1 MVPPTSASATARGSA
16 RAGNVGGGTL
26 TTLLSRPLGVTEAVN
41 PSPATGGEDPEPLDR
56 ARDNAPLTVLTLDRA
71 VSIADYRN
79 FARAFAG
86 IDKAHALWIPSGI
99 AQGVF
104 LTIAGVDGAN
114 VPETGETY
122 GNLAK
127 ALVTYG
133 DPLVP
138 IRIINHSDSRIRIK
152 AAVKVLD
159 THLPDKVLAGVEAA
173 LRGHFAFAARAFGQ
187 TVSVD
192 EVAATAQ
199 GVDGVEAAHV
209 IHLYRDGDAATLT
222 PRIFA
227 RLPVASLTA
236 LPGPAELLTLSD
248 APVELDILP

>member
-1 MVPPTSASATARGSA
+1 M
-16 RAGNVGGGTL
+16 AGGKL
-26 TTLLSRPLGVTEAVN
+26 TTLLSRPLGVSDAVN
-41 PSPATGGEDPEPLDR
+41 PAPATGGEDAETLER

-99 AQGVF
+99 ARGVF
-104 LTIAGVDGAN
+104 LTIAGTGGAS
-114 VPETGETY
+114 VSETSETY
-122 GNLAK
+122 ENLAD
-127 ALVTYG
+127 ALATYG

-138 IRIINHSDSRIRIK
+138 IRIVNHIDSRVRIK
-152 AAVKVLD
+152 AAVKVRD
-159 THLPDKVLAGVEAA
+159 TLLAETVLPAVRAA
-173 LRGHFAFAARAFGQ
+173 LRRHFAFAERAFGQ

-192 EVAATAQ
+192 EVAAVAQ
-199 GVDGVEAAHV
+199 RVDGVEAVHV
-209 IHLYRDGDAATLT
+209 IHLYREGEVAKLA

-236 LPGPAELLTLSD
+236 IPEAAELLTLTD
-248 APVELDILP
+248 DPVELDVMP